1 MAFGI
6 LNWNRQGMMVIHRGI
21 FVMAYSAIA
30 LSQMGCD
37 SQTTGGGNGTGV
49 DPDLFAVEVLDV
61 RGNPVPSLL
70 VSVCYGNCSE
80 EGVAGSLPN
89 AVARRSQPAPLDTFY
104 ADVDDRN
111 IILHWTTSSET
122 NNAGFEV
129 QIQNGAT
136 WEALGFVDGHGTTTE
151 AQTYSYTVVDPGFGT
166 YTFRLKQI
174 DFDGEFE
181 YSGEFGVTLGL
192 SVPLLLRPP
201 IPNPSSGQVLIYFA
215 VDEDQQVD
223 ISIYDL
229 LGNLVA
235 TLFGGVVEGDEL
247 HTVSWNPADDSE
259 ILSGIY
265 RLRVVGE
272 THTDSVTVARTDG
285 FGSGALVISLG
296 RTDNDGVLRISDK
309 TRFPSILGVS
319 SFDRMD
325 AAGNSVG
332 EVQLTNNVTLILR
345 DESNNEVQRYGRQLT
360 ETGNS
365 FELFW
370 E

>member
-1 MAFGI
+1 
-6 LNWNRQGMMVIHRGI
+6 MVIHRGI
-21 FVMAYSAIA
+21 FVIACSAIA

-70 VSVCYGNCSE
+70 VSVCYGNCFG

-89 AVARRSQPAPLDTFY
+89 AVARRSQPVALDTFY
-104 ADVDDRN
+104 AEVTDG
-111 IILHWTTSSET
+111 IIVLRWETSSEI

-129 QIQNGAT
+129 EIQKGAT
-136 WEALGFVDGHGTTTE
+136 WDAIGFVEGHGTTTE
-151 AQTYSYTVVDPGFGT
+151 AQSYNYTVDGLFAGT
-166 YTFRLKQI
+166 HTFRLKQI
-174 DFDGEFE
+174 DFDGAFE
-181 YSGEFGVTLGL
+181 YSGELGVTLVL
-192 SVPLLLRPP
+192 FVPLLLRPP
-201 IPNPSSGQVLIYFA
+201 IPNSSSGQVLFNFA

-319 SFDRMD
+319 SFDHMD
-325 AAGNSVG
+325 AVGNLLG